1 MYRNDVVGKR
11 RVFAAAPW
19 LITPMT
25 LQLVIPWRVAL
36 QHCPPPLRQL
46 VPILQQTSAAAKRS
60 IGNGL
65 TTGLKD
71 HSAPHFPTAAAH
83 PKHAGF
89 LSNEPGEARNWH
101 TVSPGNQWV
110 WGGIFNLSQRGKF
123 GLSLTKSQ

>member
-1 MYRNDVVGKR
+1 MSFLRYWEMYRNDVVGKGR
-11 RVFAAAPW
+11 GFAAAPW

-65 TTGLKD
+65 TTGLED

-89 LSNEPGEARNWH
+89 LFNERGEARTWH
-101 TVSPGNQWV
+101 TVSPGYQWT
-110 WGGIFNLSQRGKF
+110 WGGF
-123 GLSLTKSQ
+123 LTYHNGGN